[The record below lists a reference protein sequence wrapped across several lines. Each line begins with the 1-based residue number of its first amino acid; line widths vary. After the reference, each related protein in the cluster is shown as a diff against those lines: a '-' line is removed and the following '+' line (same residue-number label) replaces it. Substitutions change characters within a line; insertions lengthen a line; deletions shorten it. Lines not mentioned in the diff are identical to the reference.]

1 MEAAGLSIAV
11 FNEVF
16 VIGKFIRRVLIG
28 AGDQDNSFRR
38 LESAFKYQQTLLS
51 TFGKLFLESRQ
62 IYEIE
67 GGLRDQIRTILEELK
82 RLVGEYG
89 RLAARYDREY
99 AEALEGADKWWEI
112 GIGSSGKQKE
122 GEEPKVVR
130 LESIE
135 TPGPTNPAAHAKKH
149 AWSGWCFPRTQFS
162 QKFTSLKWALSNRE
176 KLESLVR
183 DHGDWVGRLM
193 EVMKLT
199 LFTRDAFSL
208 NLDELRDFQQRD
220 ARTLGMSKI
229 TTTRMF
235 ILDPSQGEAVELDP
249 KLITTVCAPQGH
261 SRSSTTAVSL
271 VGEGDLRNG
280 KYNDQN
286 VLIEYKCD
294 PEPQQGTSN
303 PEIAKARIQLL
314 SILLG
319 VECRHDEPTKSNNFT
334 LRCLG
339 FFREPGECRYGLAF
353 ALPQDR
359 EPEPMSLH
367 TAISSLTGR
376 SRPTLGQRFTI
387 AHNIGY
393 TLIEWF
399 LVGWVHKSINSKNI
413 LFFRQEQQGLDFDS
427 PYLCGFEYARP
438 GGEVSNEVIK
448 SKGVHWDLYRH
459 PARQGLPTEAF
470 GKIHDIYAFGVLL
483 LELGL
488 WQLAPKLLDPAVRT
502 TPSIIQQTL
511 VRNARERLG
520 HFMGQKYRDAVLLC
534 LESSLVVDIDDRGDS
549 RLIAAF
555 KERVVAILEG
565 GRNL

>member
-1 MEAAGLSIAV
+1 MEAAGLAIAI

-16 VIGKFIRRVLIG
+16 VIGKFIRQVLID
-28 AGDQDNSFRR
+28 AGDQDDSFRR
-38 LESAFKYQQTLLS
+38 LESEFKYQQTLLS
-51 TFGKLFLESRQ
+51 TFGKRFLESRY

-89 RLAARYDREY
+89 RLAARYDKEY
-99 AEALEGADKWWEI
+99 AEALKGVDKWWEI
-112 GIGSSGKQKE
+112 GIGSSERQKE
-122 GEEPKVVR
+122 AEEPKVVP

-135 TPGPTNPAAHAKKH
+135 TPGPTNPVVHGKKR
-149 AWSGWCFPRTQFS
+149 AWSGWRFPRAQFS

-176 KLESLVR
+176 KLESLAR

-208 NLDELRDFQQRD
+208 NLDELRDFQGKD

-235 ILDPSQGEAVELDP
+235 ILDPSQGETVELDP
-249 KLITTVCAPQGH
+249 KLITNTPQGH
-261 SRSSTTAVSL
+261 SRFPTSAVSL

-280 KYNDQN
+280 KYNNQN
-286 VLIEYKCD
+286 VLIEYKSD
-294 PEPQQGTSN
+294 PEPQQGSSN
-303 PEIAKARIQLL
+303 PEVAKARIQLL
-314 SILLG
+314 SKLLG

-339 FFREPGECRYGLAF
+339 FFREAGECRYGLAF

-359 EPEPMSLH
+359 KPEPMSLH
-367 TAISSLTGR
+367 IAIGSLTGR
-376 SRPTLGQRFTI
+376 SRPTLGQRFAI
-387 AHNIGY
+387 AHDIGY

-413 LFFRQEQQGLDFDS
+413 LFFRQEHQGLDFDS

-488 WQLAPKLLDPAVRT
+488 WQLALKLIDPAAKT

-511 VRNARERLG
+511 VKNARERLG

-534 LESSLVVDIDDRGDS
+534 LESSLAVDMDDKGDS

-555 KERVVAILEG
+555 KERVVAILEE
-565 GRNL
+565 GRKL